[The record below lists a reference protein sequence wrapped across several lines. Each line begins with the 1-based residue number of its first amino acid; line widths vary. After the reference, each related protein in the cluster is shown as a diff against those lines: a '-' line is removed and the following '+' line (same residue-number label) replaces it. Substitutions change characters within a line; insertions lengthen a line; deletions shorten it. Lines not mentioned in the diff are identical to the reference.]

1 MAPRFSP
8 LVHLGLVASLT
19 LPLTTVQAAPARQ
32 ATALG
37 TRTSTITLPN
47 GNTYSLTTPSDLQ
60 VTLYATG
67 VPTARFMA
75 LGPKGDVFVGSWYA
89 GTVDVLLNRN
99 GAKQASSVKTLLS
112 GLVVPHSVAYHNGQ
126 IYVGLEGAVSAWT
139 YNATSVSTSNGRFVV
154 PSLPSGGR
162 HVTRTV
168 GFGPGGALYVSV
180 GSSCNVCVDAANR
193 AVIMK
198 YAANGSNGQVYA
210 RGLRNAVGFAW
221 QPGTNQIWSV
231 DNGEDTL
238 GDNEPPDEIDLIKQG
253 ANYGWPYCYGD
264 GLRDLNVT
272 APAGYCAQTTNPVVE
287 LPAHSAPLGL
297 AFGTGTLLP
306 ARYRGG
312 IFVAYH
318 GSEYRSTLTGY
329 KVVYIPI
336 NGTHAGTPQDVVTGW
351 LTASGSVWGRPVGLL
366 IAADGSLLI
375 SDDDAGVIY
384 RVAPVG
390 H

>member
-1 MAPRFSP
+1 MVPRFAH
-8 LVHLGLVASLT
+8 LVRLGLLAIMA
-19 LPLTTVQAAPARQ
+19 LPLASVHAAPVS
-32 ATALG
+32 
-37 TRTSTITLPN
+37 RTSTITLPN
-47 GNTYSLTTPSDLQ
+47 GYTYTLTTPSDLQ

-67 VPTARFMA
+67 VPSARFMA
-75 LGPKGDVFVGSWYA
+75 LGPQGDVFVGSWYA

-99 GAKQASSVKTLLS
+99 GARQAARVATLLS

-126 IYVGLEGAVSAWT
+126 IYVGLEGAVSAWS
-139 YNATSVSTSNGRFVV
+139 YDAASVSVSNGRFVV
-154 PSLPSGGR
+154 PSLPVGGR
-162 HVTRTV
+162 HVTRTI
-168 GFGPGGALYVSV
+168 GFGPDGALYVSV
-180 GSSCNVCVDAANR
+180 GSSCNVCIDAADR

-198 YAANGSNGQVYA
+198 YAANGTNGQVYA

-221 QPGTNQIWSV
+221 QPGTGRLWAA

-238 GDNEPPDEIDLIKQG
+238 GNNEPPDEIDLIEQG
-253 ANYGWPYCYGD
+253 ANYGWPYCYD
-264 GLRDLNVT
+264 DAVPNPNV
-272 APAGYCAQTTNPVVE
+272 AVPAGYCAQTTNPVVE

-297 AFGTGTLLP
+297 VFPTGKLLP

-318 GSEYRSTLTGY
+318 GSTYRTPPTGY

-336 NGTHAGTPQDVVTGW
+336 NGTHSGTPQDVVTGW
-351 LTASGSVWGRPVGLL
+351 LPTNGGAVWGRPVGLL